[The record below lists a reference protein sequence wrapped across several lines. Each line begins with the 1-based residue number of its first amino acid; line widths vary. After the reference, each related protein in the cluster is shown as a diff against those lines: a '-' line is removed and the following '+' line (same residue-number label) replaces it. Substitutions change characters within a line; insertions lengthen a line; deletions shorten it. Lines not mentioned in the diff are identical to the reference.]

1 MLPDLMPRIKTKSGF
16 TLLEVV
22 IALAVFGFLIGGLL
36 GFLPWGIEGVG
47 KVKDQNTAYG
57 LIDAIEVETD
67 RMGFSLVA
75 AATKKLD
82 DMYNPTAPPSKS
94 DEEYVLLLVAKKD
107 GGAVV
112 FEQVVSKEVSSYL
125 NNQGN
130 EQEGET
136 IDSFDKDFGGTI
148 YFNRN
153 NSGPVSLR
161 GHEGTE
167 WKTPPYSSR
176 WIPESERYYLIKIT
190 QFPHEHRHQ
199 HHPSN
204 GYLALQVDIQ
214 WPYKL
219 PVPPNGFR
227 RVPEK
232 YRSHF
237 RFPFAINR

>member
-1 MLPDLMPRIKTKSGF
+1 MSAMKMKSGF

-57 LIDAIEVETD
+57 LVDAIEVEMD
-67 RMGFSLVA
+67 RMGFSLVE
-75 AATKKLD
+75 AATKNLD
-82 DMYNPTAPPSKS
+82 DMYNPTSPPGKS
-94 DEEYVLLLVAKKD
+94 EEEYILLLVAKKD

-112 FEQVVSKEVSSYL
+112 FEQVVYKETMSYL
-125 NNQGN
+125 NNEEN
-130 EQEGET
+130 KQEGE
-136 IDSFDKDFGGTI
+136 IVNLYEKDLGGTV

-153 NSGPVSLR
+153 KAKPVSLW
-161 GHEGTE
+161 GYEGEE
-167 WKTPPYSSR
+167 WKTPPYSYR
-176 WIPESERYYLIKIT
+176 WIPESERYYLVKIT

-219 PVPPNGFR
+219 PVPPNDFR
-227 RVPEK
+227 RVPAK

-237 RFPFAINR
+237 RFPLAINR